1 MSAWPWRR
9 RALAER
15 AVIVLDASAAVAA
28 LLNEGEARRIVA
40 MESVHVPHLIDAEV
54 ANGLRRQARSGS
66 VAPAA
71 AWAALDAWR
80 RAGVRRYPIP
90 GLLERMWD
98 LRADVT
104 SYDACYVAL
113 AEGLQCALV
122 TADAQLARATG
133 ARCTVT
139 VVPR

>member
-1 MSAWPWRR
+1 
-9 RALAER
+9 
-15 AVIVLDASAAVAA
+15 VIVLDASAAVSA
-28 LLNEGEARRIVA
+28 LLNDGEARRMMSTEA
-40 MESVHVPHLIDAEV
+40 VHVPHLIDAEV
-54 ANGLRRQARSGS
+54 ANGLRRQARSES

-90 GLLERMWD
+90 GLLARVWE
-98 LRADVT
+98 LRENVT
-104 SYDACYVAL
+104 SYDACHVAL
-113 AEGLQCALV
+113 AEELQCALV

-133 ARCTVT
+133 VRCTVT